1 MLIDWLTADPIFWSQ
16 AVLMFQKEVALRVV
30 AAPGDSNY
38 GRLAIL
44 SQSVAKTR
52 LAFEV
57 PANAFSPP
65 PKVDS
70 AVVVLEP
77 LPQAERFPDLKLLG
91 EVTMAAFGQRRKML
105 RKSLKSIAKKYG
117 VEAQAWCEAC
127 EIDPQRRPET
137 LSVAE
142 FQGLAKHIC
151 RAD

>member
-1 MLIDWLTADPIFWSQ
+1 
-16 AVLMFQKEVALRVV
+16 MFQKEVAERVV
-30 AAPGDSNY
+30 AAPGDSAY

-44 SQSVAKTR
+44 AQSVCETR
-52 LAFEV
+52 LAFGV
-57 PANAFSPP
+57 PANSFSPP

-70 AVVVLEP
+70 AVVVLDP
-77 LPQAERFPDLKLLG
+77 LPDAKRFPDLKLLG

-117 VEAQAWCEAC
+117 VEAANWCDEC

-142 FQGLAKHIC
+142 FQRLAKVL
-151 RAD
+151 A